1 MDIEKL
7 IYDVREG
14 INAISDDRFIDRRL
28 IIHTVDTVRA
38 TYLRKLYARS
48 VGITSLTSE
57 QDYPVTLETVDRS
70 LIPGLPLNCS
80 ILRST
85 EVIPTLLYPRAL
97 GHWFSVS
104 TADVI
109 AANIDIIN
117 HTQAQFATFEFPVT
131 KAFMHA
137 DDHLYILQPDG
148 GLDLQAVIVVGVFN
162 VPLDVKPDLTIY
174 PLGHDDWATI
184 RQMVI
189 DSLLNKPPEDVINN
203 SEDDARTQQ
212 NTQR

>member
-14 INAISDDRFIDRRL
+14 LNAISDDRFIDERL
-28 IIHTVDTVRA
+28 IVHTVDTVRA

-57 QDYPVTLETVDRS
+57 QSYPVSLETVDRS
-70 LIPGLPLNCS
+70 LIPGLPLNCN
-80 ILRST
+80 ILRSV

-137 DDHLYILQPDG
+137 DDHLYLLQPDG
-148 GLDLQAVIVVGVFN
+148 GLDVQAVLVVGVFN
-162 VPLDVKPDLTIY
+162 VPLDVVPELTEY
-174 PLGHDDWATI
+174 PLGHDDWAVI
-184 RQMVI
+184 RQLVI
-189 DSLLNKPPEDVINN
+189 DSLMNKPPKDVINN
-203 SEDDARTQQ
+203 SEEDARARP
-212 NTQR
+212 NTE